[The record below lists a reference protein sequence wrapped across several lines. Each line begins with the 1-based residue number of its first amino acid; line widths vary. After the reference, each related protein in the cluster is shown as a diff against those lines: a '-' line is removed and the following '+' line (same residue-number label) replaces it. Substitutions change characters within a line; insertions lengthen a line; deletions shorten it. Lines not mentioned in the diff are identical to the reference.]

1 MAEISRNMKILFIVD
16 AIICFI
22 YAIFY
27 LIIPETF
34 SQIVEYGYFD
44 PVYWRHFGATA
55 LVIGLFC
62 LIAVRR
68 ANWEQVKVILEI
80 GIVWVISILGIA
92 IWEYIFIPA
101 TAIGRANTL
110 FIIILLIVVIC
121 INIYFYIQEAKR
133 KT

>member
-1 MAEISRNMKILFIVD
+1 MTDLSKNMKILFIVD
-16 AIICFI
+16 AIICSI

-34 SQIVEYGYFD
+34 LQIVEYAYFD

-62 LIAVRR
+62 VIAVRR
-68 ANWEQVKVILEI
+68 AKWEEVKVILEI

-92 IWEYIFIPA
+92 IWEYFFIPA
-101 TAIGRANTL
+101 TVIGKINTL
-110 FIIILLIVVIC
+110 FVIILLIVVIC
-121 INIYFYIQEAKR
+121 INIYLYIQEVNR
-133 KT
+133 KS